1 MDLFGNNKNETIR
14 TLAYYEPFGSLMFCN
29 KIETRWVR
37 EGKQPPFPLG
47 KYLFYTTKK
56 PCSNM
61 ELFNWSGP
69 EIMLEITKALGSPQW
84 PKYNGYAIGMADL
97 TKKAILTAD
106 DKPTFVKFV
115 GKEIRKDKDGIEHVY
130 VQWGLHF
137 TNAKKIK
144 PFEWNYGKQGVGFV
158 PDSEL
163 HKIEIV

>member
-84 PKYNGYAIGMADL
+84 PKYNGYAIGM
-97 TKKAILTAD
+97 
-106 DKPTFVKFV
+106 
-115 GKEIRKDKDGIEHVY
+115 DKDGIEHVY